1 MRLPPKKSLILILVL
16 AVSGGIAFQ
25 IYKIYIAARQTIS
38 AERARLLEQK
48 RVPFEKKVLT
58 PHSSQKI
65 RILQNTSETRDFI
78 KFQDSYYAAT
88 SGGLVQYDE
97 TGKPEKHFTILDG
110 LPESDLTALA
120 VYQNKLFIGTRTE
133 NLLTFDGEKFENY
146 VWTDRQSQAVTSFLE
161 SDGKLLIGTFNGGL
175 IEFDGNEF
183 TEIKANEK
191 RISTINVL
199 FKTDSKLAIGTF
211 DNGLKIYE
219 NGIWKEYSIGENL
232 PSNRIVGIAQRDKNL
247 YVATD
252 FGLAVLQKNAFR
264 SLVTLPAIPGLISN
278 NNQLFFTKDDGGIYV
293 FENSLREFS
302 VSKSKLQKAHL
313 VSTNEK
319 LWLVSNKGI
328 SEITDAK
335 IKSFN
340 QVESSLPTDNFI
352 SALTLDKND
361 NLWLGTFRNGIDV
374 FSPEGKKIKHLESE
388 IVREI
393 NYLQTKNDTI
403 SAATSG
409 GLVNF
414 KKDFSSEE
422 LTKKD
427 SLPSNSI
434 THFSEDFTA
443 TAKGLVFRQNGKVHL
458 ISAVN
463 GLPNNSTYTTL
474 QIGQKLYAGTLG
486 GLAQIEN
493 NRVVRTFKD
502 SNSNLTTNWVTALCR
517 ADERIFIG
525 TYGGGIFEL
534 TPSGEIRS
542 FEPETGKFVVNPNAL
557 FSDETHLYAGTL
569 NGVKILDLQ
578 TQAWKSVRDI
588 LPSETVI
595 SIAGDENNIYFG
607 TTNGLAIV
615 EKSYFT
621 TGENHEIKGKSRK

>member
-1 MRLPPKKSLILILVL
+1 MRLPSKKSLILILVL
-16 AVSGGIAFQ
+16 TVFGGIAFQ
-25 IYKIYIAARQTIS
+25 IYKVYISARQTIS
-38 AERARLLEQK
+38 AERARLLEQN

-65 RILQNTSETRDFI
+65 RILQNTSETRAFI
-78 KFQDSYYAAT
+78 KFQDSYFAAT

-97 TGKPEKHFTILDG
+97 TGRPEKHFTVLDG

-120 VYQNKLFIGTRTE
+120 LYQNKLFIGTRTK
-133 NLLTFDGEKFENY
+133 NFLTFDGDKFENY
-146 VWTDRQSQAVTSFLE
+146 IWTDRQSQAVTSFLE

-175 IEFDGNEF
+175 IEFDGDKF
-183 TEIKANEK
+183 TEIKANDR
-191 RISTINVL
+191 RISAINIL
-199 FKTDSKLAIGTF
+199 FRNDSKLAVGTF

-219 NGIWKEYSIGENL
+219 KGIWKEYSTAENL

-252 FGLAVLQKNAFR
+252 FGLVVLQENAFPN
-264 SLVTLPAIPGLISN
+264 LVTLPAISGLISK
-278 NNQLFFTKDDGGIYV
+278 NNQLLLTKDDGGIYV
-293 FENSLREFS
+293 FESSLREFS
-302 VSKSKLQKAHL
+302 VNESKMQKAHL

-328 SEITDAK
+328 SEINGTK

-340 QVESSLPTDNFI
+340 QAENHTLTDNFI
-352 SALTLDKND
+352 SALTFDKYE
-361 NLWLGTFRNGIDV
+361 NLWIGTFRNGIDV
-374 FSPEGKKIKHLESE
+374 FSPEGKKLKHLESE
-388 IVREI
+388 TVREI
-393 NYLQTKNDTI
+393 NYLQRKGDTI

-414 KKDFSSEE
+414 KNDFSSEE
-422 LTKKD
+422 IAKKD
-427 SLPSNSI
+427 NLPSNSI

-443 TAKGLVFRQNGKVHL
+443 TAKGLFFHQNGKIHL

-502 SNSNLTTNWVTALCR
+502 SNSNLTTNWITALCH

-534 TPSGEIRS
+534 LPSGEILS

-557 FSDETHLYAGTL
+557 YSNGTRLYAGTL
-569 NGVKILDLQ
+569 SGVKILDLQ
-578 TQAWKSVRDI
+578 TQEWKSARDI
-588 LPSETVI
+588 LPSETVM
-595 SIAGDENNIYFG
+595 SITGDEKNIYFG

-615 EKSYFT
+615 EKSYFAD
-621 TGENHEIKGKSRK
+621 GENK

>member
-1 MRLPPKKSLILILVL
+1 MRLPSKKSLILILVL

-25 IYKIYIAARQTIS
+25 IYKIYISARQTIS
-38 AERARLLEQK
+38 AERARLLEQN

-65 RILQNTSETRDFI
+65 RILQNTSEARDFI
-78 KFQDSYYAAT
+78 KFQNSYFAAT

-97 TGKPEKHFTILDG
+97 TGKSEKHFTILDG

-120 VYQNKLFIGTRTE
+120 VYQNKLFIGTRSE

-146 VWTDRQSQAVTSFLE
+146 IWTDRGSQAVTSFLE

-175 IEFDGNEF
+175 IEFDGDKF
-183 TEIKANEK
+183 TEIKANDK
-191 RISTINVL
+191 RISAINIL
-199 FKTDSKLAIGTF
+199 FKNDSKLAVGTF

-219 NGIWKEYSIGENL
+219 NGIWKEYSTGDNL
-232 PSNRIVGIAQRDKNL
+232 PSNRIVGIAQRDKSL

-252 FGLAVLQKNAFR
+252 FGLAVLQENAFR
-264 SLVTLPAIPGLISN
+264 NLATLPAISGLISD
-278 NNQLFFTKDDGGIYV
+278 NNQLFLTKDDGRIYV

-302 VSKSKLQKAHL
+302 VSENKLQKAHL
-313 VSTNEK
+313 VSANEK

-328 SEITDAK
+328 SDIIGAK

-340 QVESSLPTDNFI
+340 QSESYSPTDNFI
-352 SALTLDKND
+352 SALAFDKNGS
-361 NLWLGTFRNGIDV
+361 LWLGTFRNGIDV
-374 FSPEGKKIKHLESE
+374 FSPEGKKLNHLESE
-388 IVREI
+388 TIREI
-393 NYLQTKNDTI
+393 NYLQRKGDTI

-414 KKDFSSEE
+414 KNELSSEE
-422 LTKKD
+422 MTKKD
-427 SLPSNSI
+427 NLPSNSI

-525 TYGGGIFEL
+525 TYSGGIFEL

-557 FSDETHLYAGTL
+557 YSDGTRLYAGTL

-578 TQAWKSVRDI
+578 TQEWKSVRDI
-588 LPSETVI
+588 LPSETVM
-595 SIAGDENNIYFG
+595 SIAGDEKSIYFG

-621 TGENHEIKGKSRK
+621 KGENQ